1 MPRNGTVL
9 GLLRR
14 SALLLAA
21 LLHLAGAAALPA
33 LHASELGPRATTVGA
48 PADAP
53 QAPLAHDELHCVLCQ
68 AMGAFVLAAEGS
80 VAVPLPVEHAAPAA
94 ASDRPHPA
102 PRGAASLARAP
113 PALS

>member
-1 MPRNGTVL
+1 MPRHGTVP

-21 LLHLAGAAALPA
+21 LLHLAGAAVLPA
-33 LHASELGPRATTVGA
+33 LHAPELGRTVSTVGA
-48 PADAP
+48 PAEAP
-53 QAPLAHDELHCVLCQ
+53 QAPLAHDELHCAVCQ

-80 VAVPLPVEHAAPAA
+80 VAVPLPEEHAAPAA
-94 ASDRPHPA
+94 VPHRPHLA